1 MKYQLDFFLKS
12 QLYVVCKNPTL
23 IIKIYKSQRQ
33 KDSLEKKIENANTN
47 YKKANNTILILNEVG
62 FSSKNIIKDKNGHF
76 TMIKWSVSQEDITIL
91 NIYVPKN
98 KTSSSLKQKLTKLK
112 RELDF
117 IFNYSWIF
125 QHFSINL

>member
-1 MKYQLDFFLKS
+1 
-12 QLYVVCKNPTL
+12 
-23 IIKIYKSQRQ
+23 
-33 KDSLEKKIENANTN
+33 
-47 YKKANNTILILNEVG
+47 
-62 FSSKNIIKDKNGHF
+62 
-76 TMIKWSVSQEDITIL
+76 MIKQSISQEDITTL

-98 KTSSSLKQKLTKLK
+98 KTASSLKQKLTKLK